1 MVSNRLDNSS
11 TYKCNPA
18 TGNGIS
24 CASDTLTTFR
34 PTFNELDG
42 SMKLELV
49 QMHAAG
55 GSKPRHIAF
64 NKAGDLVAVALE
76 DSNTISIIARN
87 VRSGLLTEFMTI
99 QRVADRPNMVLW
111 DEL

>member
-1 MVSNRLDNSS
+1 MVSNRQDRSS
-11 TYKCNPA
+11 TYGCNPA
-18 TGNGIS
+18 TRNQET
-24 CASDTLTTFR
+24 CESDTLTTFR
-34 PTFNELDG
+34 PTFNERDG

-49 QMHAAG
+49 QMYAAG
-55 GSKPRHIAF
+55 GSKPRHFAF

-76 DSNTISIIARN
+76 DSNTVSIIARN
-87 VRSGLLTEFMTI
+87 VRSGLLTELMTI

>member
-1 MVSNRLDNSS
+1 
-11 TYKCNPA
+11 
-18 TGNGIS
+18 
-24 CASDTLTTFR
+24 
-34 PTFNELDG
+34 
-42 SMKLELV
+42 MKLELV

-55 GSKPRHIAF
+55 GSKPRHFAF

-111 DEL
+111 DELWTFEAWRLHALMNLRETSLLDAIVHWEKVC